1 MLSSNNLAAMFAQ
14 SQHQQPPQKPSQGS
28 RADVYSAHH
37 STSKAVDAT
46 DDDHFE
52 NTSFQ
57 LKRTRSMGLLDEFI
71 APTRKLIEE
80 DDLVP
85 TPGNPDNANS
95 PPPSPKAQP
104 EVQPEI
110 TQTAQPTPQRQPA
123 FQSTSLELD
132 FDDSDDG
139 QFIENVDETPAIDS
153 SKKKNRN
160 VQYTYND
167 EANDYDDDSLYD
179 DHTQNSKM
187 SSNNENNAPSLS
199 PPSSPDAYQPHDDN
213 DIEYEP
219 SRHVDYFSHNWK
231 ESDLSKSWRYIVL
244 KRKDVA
250 NSARLENAS
259 WRTWAQAKYHL
270 KTVSPESVN
279 WLKDSDVTW
288 LYGPLYKESE
298 QANAEET
305 EKKYGSDGESST
317 LNAIKRGKQKKLP
330 STTPGSTS
338 SPSTKTQRMQ
348 HFAKTPKPILKKR
361 TVSEMLTQPSMIRL
375 PHHHHPPVQQVNP
388 RNTPSPPVF
397 EDDFD
402 MITKKVNAQY
412 HQKRPDSPL
421 STVLSDTASQEQP
434 KRHIH
439 FNDRVEQCIALS
451 YPETDDESCDNDI
464 DGDDEGYEN
473 DDDDDDDDEDEGG
486 FFLNVKSPSTA
497 TLHRDFASTI
507 SQSSLDSDD
516 DDEGSHASSSLSAR
530 KMLKIIEPL
539 PATTLNYGS
548 DEEEDNDDE
557 QFAVSHGF
565 NSSRGYNY
573 LYDYNSVF
581 TGEDNNLVHVGNSD
595 YQVDDSVQLMEGVDM
610 VDVPEDIVLGS
621 NIEVM
626 DTPESMIPS
635 PQTTQPPPL
644 QLPRT
649 HSHQQQHTPPVQIP
663 QAGQSQH
670 HETPLKKSGSAFNL
684 HSDSE
689 SESDLETEAGPD
701 VDNQNSSPQ
710 SSSSV
715 QRNITKISSSPSS
728 ASLSD
733 VAAQGY
739 ISQQSPNDLTG
750 LQKEFG
756 QLNTNDDKGKG
767 FKAALMNSWK
777 K

>member
-1 MLSSNNLAAMFAQ
+1 MSSSNNLAAMFAQ

-139 QFIENVDETPAIDS
+139 QFIENVDETPAIDN

-167 EANDYDDDSLYD
+167 EANDYDNDSIYD

-421 STVLSDTASQEQP
+421 S
-434 KRHIH
+434 
-439 FNDRVEQCIALS
+439 
-451 YPETDDESCDNDI
+451 
-464 DGDDEGYEN
+464 
-473 DDDDDDDDEDEGG
+473 
-486 FFLNVKSPSTA
+486 
-497 TLHRDFASTI
+497 
-507 SQSSLDSDD
+507 
-516 DDEGSHASSSLSAR
+516 SLSAR

-595 YQVDDSVQLMEGVDM
+595 YQVDDSAQLMEGVDM

-649 HSHQQQHTPPVQIP
+649 PSHQQQHTPPVQIP

-670 HETPLKKSGSAFNL
+670 HEIPLKKSGSAFNL

-701 VDNQNSSPQ
+701 VHNQNSSPQ